1 VKIVRALAAAAFA
14 LVPASAFAFGL
25 PGAYPDIPNIV
36 ECMAGPGDVDVTVFG
51 DVFTYQIKGTCKWN
65 VLRAQVKGAWVPAGA
80 YDAVATWRSSDGAFH
95 EKIHGPQS
103 IGQNVFEPQHG
114 PWEMELQGTC
124 RLDPFMT
131 GADGASCSGHV
142 ISSSNA
148 IFVFSDKNF
157 PVSPRVVPAS
167 LRGALTGKAIAAMA
181 AQDQA
186 PTILVPEE
194 GKTYDGSNTASHPDP
209 VLIMRIERGKDSPT
223 QFFLLEWEAKKGG
236 TWTKMDPGA
245 PEGAVG
251 GVALHLDKFTGASE
265 WRVKARAQQSANAKF
280 SDWRTFSIA
289 GPAPTPPPC
298 SPTAPYGATY
308 GANATPASMA
318 AGHSTSVPV
327 KLTNTGSTAWTT
339 AGNFHLSYHWVQNGV
354 TVVADGVRTFLP
366 HSIEP
371 CGTVTVS
378 AALTAPAGA
387 GTYTLEWDMVQEG
400 VTWFSA
406 KGVPTGNRTVTISSN
421 APPLPPPA
429 KR

>member
-1 VKIVRALAAAAFA
+1 MKIVRALAAAAFA

-25 PGAYPDIPNIV
+25 PGAFPDIPNIV

-186 PTILVPEE
+186 PTILKPEE
-194 GKTYDGSNTASHPDP
+194 GKTYSGAQVPISIDA
-209 VLIMRIERGKDSPT
+209 GKGSPT
-223 QFFLLEWEAKKGG
+223 KTFNMEWQIRLESGWTPEPVKPLMGNTEFVATSALGG
-236 TWTKMDPGA
+236 LVDWTSVKPMD
-245 PEGAVG
+245 
-251 GVALHLDKFTGASE
+251 
-265 WRVKARAQQSANAKF
+265 WRMRARASQSSKAAW
-280 SDWRTFSIA
+280 SDWRTFSVKTEDKCA
-289 GPAPTPPPC
+289 TSGVYNAQYG
-298 SPTAPYGATY
+298 TA
-308 GANATPASMA
+308 ATPSSMTV
-318 AGHSTSVPV
+318 GQTVYV
-327 KLTNTGSTAWTT
+327 TINVMNNGTKTWTV
-339 AGNFHLSYHWVQNGV
+339 AGNFHLSYHWAQNH
-354 TVVADGVRTFLP
+354 VVVVEDGERTFLP
-366 HSIEP
+366 FDLPS
-371 CGTVTVS
+371 CNGTSLS
-378 AALTAPAGA
+378 AKLVAPAA
-387 GTYTLEWDMVQEG
+387 PGTYTLEWDMVQEG